1 MMVPFGVATLICIY
15 VPIASFAVGRQA
27 TARALFTTDVVIR
40 GFELERQSFFVQ
52 PTDEKA

>member
-1 MMVPFGVATLICIY
+1 MMVPFGVATVTGIY
-15 VPIASFAVGRQA
+15 TPIASFAVGRQV